1 MKTIKFLLWLLM
13 VMMINIPMVLS
24 AQGQQ
29 DKRASIS
36 AIDLEWNEELHIFD
50 TFFYVKNLTADD
62 IELSGVILF
71 KMENEERVWRGFRL
85 PVIPADDLR
94 FFKVSF
100 PAGFLLKDDYNA
112 IAVNIYNKNYKELID
127 SSARHVTV
135 TSHRVM
141 VDEKPDIEITEI
153 SPGYGRI
160 DTEVVSQQYIPGL
173 EKKQSVVLTPITKG
187 DSPVTPGDVKTSRM
201 LFSPII
207 SARTD
212 KGNNILSWEQGDGDI
227 RYNLYWSNTRG
238 VTRYNGKQIRNVHSG
253 FKHPHQDRNT
263 AFYYVVTA
271 EKNGRESGE
280 SNEVAVTP
288 IARTEQHQGQGP
300 ETTVAAAQDVTPVK
314 SGAEASA
321 DNSKGE
327 KTGAVTENNTQRR
340 TKRGAQTVS
349 GADKDPDAQLA
360 SNEPAPEPYRAPK
373 TAEPEES
380 VQKKGSRVMAY
391 VLSVLS
397 IF

>member
-1 MKTIKFLLWLLM
+1 VKTIKFLLWLLM
-13 VMMINIPMVLS
+13 VMMINIPMALS

-29 DKRASIS
+29 EKRASIS
-36 AIDLEWNEELHIFD
+36 AIDLEWNEELYIFD

-112 IAVNIYNKNYKELID
+112 IAVNIYNKDYQELID

-135 TSHRVM
+135 SSHRVM

-160 DTEVVSQQYIPGL
+160 DTEVVRQQYIPGL
-173 EKKQSVVLTPITKG
+173 EKKQSVRLTPIQKE
-187 DSPVTPGDVKTSRM
+187 DSPLTFGEEKTSRM
-201 LFSPII
+201 LFSPVV
-207 SARTD
+207 SVQTD
-212 KGNNILSWEQGDGDI
+212 KGNNVLTWEQADSDT
-227 RYNLYWSNTRG
+227 RYNLYWSHNRG
-238 VTRYNGKQIRNVHSG
+238 VTKYNGQQIRDVRSG
-253 FKHPHQDRNT
+253 YKHAHLGTNT
-263 AFYYVVTA
+263 TFYYVVTA
-271 EKNGRESGE
+271 EKDGRESGE

-288 IARTEQHQGQGP
+288 IARTEQRQAPGRG
-300 ETTVAAAQDVTPVK
+300 TTVVAARDVTPVK
-314 SGAEASA
+314 SGAEALA

-327 KTGAVTENNTQRR
+327 KTGAVTENKTQRR
-340 TKRGAQTVS
+340 TKRGVQSVS
-349 GADKDPDAQLA
+349 GADKNPDAQLA
-360 SNEPAPEPYRAPK
+360 SNEPAPEPYGAPK

-391 VLSVLS
+391 VLSLLS